1 MFPLLPQ
8 VTSVTVPEVAVAPG
22 KVLVSISQRDVTDTA
37 KSLKAAFGRVQFH
50 IISNDTDL
58 TADEYI
64 SLLDAG
70 ATSVFVSG
78 ETAVDL
84 AASGVPAARLTVVGG
99 KPEDL
104 DVGGVYLK
112 EALALEEVAK
122 LASSLSKKLLPTG
135 GAPVV
140 FVNVEDP
147 RTAADYVAAGATV
160 IVSSALLTTEH
171 KDDKL
176 DGKLPI
182 ADLLLASLSTDRQ
195 DGLYTTLVTDVLNQS
210 LGLVYSSAESIK
222 EAIRTGTGVYQSRR
236 HGLWY
241 KGKESGNTQT
251 LIRIET
257 DCDGDCLKFIVEQT
271 GAGFCHNN
279 TESCF
284 SAATG
289 ISSLEKTLKQRLED
303 APEGSYTKRLFN
315 DGDLLRAKIMEEAE
329 ELIEAKDAE
338 EVSWEAADLIYF
350 AMCKVVK
357 EGVTWA
363 QVMNNLDSK
372 SMKISRRKG
381 DAKQKWVD
389 ALGIKRQKVEEDPK
403 EAVQEQVKEQ
413 TGADEKIKLNHIDA
427 DTASAAD
434 IATVLSRPAQKTSD
448 IMKLVLPIVEGVKTG
463 GDKKLLELT
472 EKFDGVKL
480 KSPIMLA
487 PFSAEDMKISD
498 DVKASIDMSIDNVRK
513 FHTAQLDTTELV
525 VETQPGV
532 VCKRFSRPIE
542 SVGLYIPGGTAVLP
556 STSLHLGVP
565 AMVAGCKNIVLAS
578 PPRKDGT
585 LSPEVVYVA
594 NQIGAKAIVLAGG
607 AQAVAA
613 MAYGTETVPKV
624 DKIMGPGNQFVTAAK
639 MYVSND
645 TTAKVAIDMPAG
657 PSEVLVICD
666 KDANPAFVASDLLSQ
681 AEHGVD
687 SQVIL
692 IAVDCDQKHLD
703 AIDDEL
709 NSQALALPR
718 VDIIRKC
725 IAHSSALHVTS
736 IEEAFKLS
744 NQYAPEHLILQLEDA
759 ETYVPL
765 VDHAGSIFVGAYS
778 PESCGDYS
786 SGTNHTLPTYGYA
799 RMYSGV
805 NTGTF
810 TKHITSQ
817 QLTREGLE
825 IIGPAVMTL
834 AATEGLDA
842 HRMAVKVRLDA
853 MQQK

>member
-8 VTSVTVPEVAVAPG
+8 TSSLEVPAVAVAPG
-22 KVLVSISQRDVTDTA
+22 KVLVSISQPDVA
-37 KSLKAAFGRVQFH
+37 SVAQQLKKAFGQAQFH
-50 IISNDTDL
+50 LIADTDL
-58 TADEYI
+58 SSDEYI
-64 SLLDAG
+64 HLLDAG
-70 ATSVFVSG
+70 AASVFVSG
-78 ETAVDL
+78 ESALDL
-84 AASGVPAARLTVVGG
+84 AASGVPATRLTVIGA
-99 KPEDL
+99 KPDGL
-104 DVGGVYLK
+104 DVGGVFLRDK
-112 EALALEEVAK
+112 PALEDVAQ
-122 LASSLSKKLLPTG
+122 LSASFAKQLLPSG
-135 GAPVV
+135 GAPTVYV
-140 FVNVEDP
+140 AVEDP
-147 RTAADYVAAGATV
+147 QAGPDLVAAGACVV
-160 IVSSALLTTEH
+160 ISAPLLTTEH
-171 KDDKL
+171 QADKL
-176 DGKLPI
+176 DGRFPS

-210 LGLVYSSAESIK
+210 LGLVYSSAESLK
-222 EAIRTGTGVYQSRR
+222 EAIRTSTGVYQSRR

-241 KGKESGNTQT
+241 KGKESGNTQK
-251 LIRIET
+251 LLRIET
-257 DCDGDCLKFIVEQT
+257 DCDGDCVKFVVEQT
-271 GAGFCHNN
+271 GAGFCHFN

-284 SAATG
+284 SAAQG
-289 ISSLEKTLKQRLED
+289 ISCLEKTLQQRLQN
-303 APEGSYTKRLFN
+303 APAGSYTKRLF
-315 DGDLLRAKIMEEAE
+315 DDADLLRAKIMEEAE
-329 ELIEAKDAE
+329 ELVEAKDAD
-338 EVSWEAADLIYF
+338 EVSWEAADLLYF
-350 AMCKVVK
+350 AMVKVVK
-357 EGVTWA
+357 EGVSWA
-363 QVMNNLDSK
+363 QVMTNLDSK
-372 SMKISRRKG
+372 HMKISRRKG

-389 ALGIKRQKVEEDPK
+389 ALGIKRQKV
-403 EAVQEQVKEQ
+403 
-413 TGADEKIKLNHIDA
+413 DEKEEKTEPKKEEAEEKSDKIQLNHLNA
-427 DTASAAD
+427 DTASKAEIAA
-434 IATVLSRPAQKTSD
+434 VLARPAQKTSD

-463 GDKKLLELT
+463 GDKKLIELT

-480 KSPIMLA
+480 ESPILKA
-487 PFSAEDMKISD
+487 PFAPELMAISD
-498 DVKASIDMSIDNVRK
+498 DVKAAIDMSIANVRK
-513 FHTAQLDTTELV
+513 FHAAQLDTSELV

-565 AMVAGCKNIVLAS
+565 AQVAGCKNIVLAS

-594 NQIGAKAIVLAGG
+594 DQIGAKAVVLAGG

-613 MAYGTETVPKV
+613 MAYGTESVPKV

-639 MYVSND
+639 MHVSND
-645 TTAKVAIDMPAG
+645 TTARVAIDMPAG

-666 KDANPAFVASDLLSQ
+666 KHANPAFVASDLLSQ

-692 IAVDCDQKHLD
+692 LAVDCDQEHLD
-703 AIDDEL
+703 AIDKEL
-709 NSQALALPR
+709 EAQALALPR

-725 IAHSSALHVTS
+725 IAHSSALSVKTM
-736 IEEAFKLS
+736 EEAFRLS
-744 NQYAPEHLILQLEDA
+744 NQYAPEHLILQIEDA
-759 ETYVPL
+759 DTYVPL
-765 VDHAGSIFVGAYS
+765 VEHAGSIFVGAYS

-817 QLTREGLE
+817 QLTREGLGV
-825 IIGPAVMTL
+825 IGPAVMTL

-853 MQQK
+853 MQK

>member
-8 VTSVTVPEVAVAPG
+8 VSSVTVPSVAVAPG
-22 KVLVSISQRDVTDTA
+22 KVLVSILQSDVAEIA
-37 KSLKAAFGRVQFH
+37 KQLKKAFGQAQFH
-50 IISNDTDL
+50 IIADTDL
-58 TADEYI
+58 STDEYI
-64 SLLDAG
+64 HLLDAG
-70 ATSVFVSG
+70 ASSVFVSG
-78 ETAVDL
+78 ESAIDL
-84 AASGVPAARLTVVGG
+84 AASGVPAGRLTVIGA
-99 KPEDL
+99 KPDNL
-104 DVGGVYLK
+104 DVGGVFLK
-112 EALALEEVAK
+112 DTPALEDVAT
-122 LASSLSKKLLPTG
+122 LAATFSKQLLPSG

-140 FVNVEDP
+140 YVNVEDP
-147 RTAADYVAAGATV
+147 KAAADLAATGATV
-160 IVSSALLTTEH
+160 VVSSAKLTTEH
-171 KDDKL
+171 QADKL
-176 DGKLPI
+176 DEKFPI

-241 KGKESGNTQT
+241 KGKESGNTQK

-271 GAGFCHNN
+271 GAGFCHFN

-284 SAATG
+284 SAAQG
-289 ISSLEKTLKQRLED
+289 ISCLEKTLQQRLQN
-303 APEGSYTKRLFN
+303 APEGSYTKRLFE
-315 DGDLLRAKIMEEAE
+315 DSDLLRAKVMEEAE
-329 ELIEAKDAE
+329 ELIDAKDAE

-350 AMCKVVK
+350 AMVKVVK
-357 EGVTWA
+357 EGVSWA

-372 SMKISRRKG
+372 HMKISRRKG

-389 ALGIKRQKVEEDPK
+389 ALGIKRQKVEDKPK
-403 EAVQEQVKEQ
+403 EEAKKEEEIKDD
-413 TGADEKIKLNHIDA
+413 GKIQLNHINA
-427 DTASAAD
+427 DTASKAE
-434 IATVLSRPAQKTSD
+434 IETVLARPAQKTSD

-480 KSPIMLA
+480 ESPILTA
-487 PFSAEDMKISD
+487 PFSADLMKISD
-498 DVKASIDMSIDNVRK
+498 EVKASIDMSIENVKK
-513 FHTAQLDTTELV
+513 FHAAQLDNTELV

-594 NQIGAKAIVLAGG
+594 HQIGAKAVVLAGG

-613 MAYGTETVPKV
+613 MAYGTESVPKV

-666 KDANPAFVASDLLSQ
+666 KHANPAFVASDLLSQ

-692 IAVDCDQKHLD
+692 LAVDCDQEHLD
-703 AIDDEL
+703 AIDKEL
-709 NSQALALPR
+709 NAQALALPR

-725 IAHSSALHVTS
+725 IAHSSALSVKS
-736 IEEAFKLS
+736 MDEAFKLS
-744 NQYAPEHLILQLEDA
+744 NQYAPEHLILQIEDA
-759 ETYVPL
+759 EKYVPQ

-853 MQQK
+853 MKK

>member
-8 VTSVTVPEVAVAPG
+8 VSSVSVPAVATAPG
-22 KVLVSISQRDVTDTA
+22 KVLVSILQSDVSETA
-37 KSLKAAFGRVQFH
+37 QALKKAFGQAQFH
-50 IISNDTDL
+50 IIANTDL
-58 TADEYI
+58 STDEYI
-64 SLLDAG
+64 HLLDAG

-78 ETAVDL
+78 ESAVDL
-84 AASGVPAARLTVVGG
+84 AASGVPAGRLTVVGS
-99 KPEDL
+99 KPDQI
-104 DVGGVYLK
+104 DVGGVFLR
-112 EALALEEVAK
+112 ETPALEDVAT
-122 LASSLSKKLLPTG
+122 LASSFAKKLLPDG

-140 FVNVEDP
+140 YVNVDDP
-147 RTAADYVAAGATV
+147 KAAADLVAAGATV
-160 IVSSALLTTEH
+160 VVSSAKLTTEH
-171 KDDKL
+171 QADKL
-176 DGKLPI
+176 DDKFPI

-195 DGLYTTLVTDVLNQS
+195 DGLYTTLVSDVLNQS

-241 KGKESGNTQT
+241 KGKESGNTQK
-251 LIRIET
+251 LVRIET

-271 GAGFCHNN
+271 GAGFCHFN

-284 SAATG
+284 SAAQG
-289 ISSLEKTLKQRLED
+289 IACLEKTLQQRLQN
-303 APEGSYTKRLFN
+303 APEGSYTKRLF
-315 DGDLLRAKIMEEAE
+315 DDADLLRAKIMEEAE
-329 ELIEAKDAE
+329 ELVEAKDAE
-338 EVSWEAADLIYF
+338 EVSWEAADLLYF
-350 AMCKVVK
+350 AMVKVVK
-357 EGVTWA
+357 EGVSWA

-372 SMKISRRKG
+372 HMKISRRKG

-389 ALGIKRQKVEEDPK
+389 ALGIKRQKVEKVEEK
-403 EAVQEQVKEQ
+403 KTEQVEEKEE
-413 TGADEKIKLNHIDA
+413 GKIQLNHINA
-427 DTASAAD
+427 DTASEAEIEA
-434 IATVLSRPAQKTSD
+434 VLARPAQKTSD

-480 KSPIMLA
+480 TTPILTA
-487 PFSAEDMKISD
+487 PFSADLMKISD
-498 DVKASIDMSIDNVRK
+498 EVKASIDMSIENVKK
-513 FHTAQLDTTELV
+513 FHAAQLDTTELV

-594 NQIGAKAIVLAGG
+594 DQIGAKAVVLAGG

-666 KDANPAFVASDLLSQ
+666 KHANPAFVASDLLSQ

-692 IAVDCDQKHLD
+692 LAVDCDQEHLD
-703 AIDDEL
+703 AIDAEV

-725 IAHSSALHVTS
+725 IAHSSALSVKTM
-736 IEEAFKLS
+736 EEAFKLS
-744 NQYAPEHLILQLEDA
+744 NQYAPEHLILQIEDA
-759 ETYVPL
+759 EKYVPL

-853 MQQK
+853 MKKQ

>member
-8 VTSVTVPEVAVAPG
+8 VSSVSVPDVAVAPG
-22 KVLVSISQRDVTDTA
+22 KVLVSITQAEVSDA
-37 KSLKAAFGRVQFH
+37 AAALKKAFGQAQFH
-50 IISNDTDL
+50 ILADSDL
-58 TADEYI
+58 GTDEYI
-64 SLLDAG
+64 HLLDAG

-78 ETAVDL
+78 ESAIDL
-84 AASGVPAARLTVVGG
+84 AASGVPANRLTVIGA
-99 KPEDL
+99 KPDNL
-104 DVGGVYLK
+104 DVGGVFLR
-112 EALALEEVAK
+112 ELPALEDVAT
-122 LASSLSKKLLPTG
+122 LATTLSKQLLPSG

-140 FVNVEDP
+140 YVNVDDA
-147 RTAADYVAAGATV
+147 TKAADLAATGACV
-160 IVSSALLTTEH
+160 VVSAPKLTTEH
-171 KDDKL
+171 AADKV
-176 DGKLPI
+176 DGKYPI
-182 ADLLLASLSTDRQ
+182 ADVLLASLATDRP
-195 DGLYTTLVTDVLNQS
+195 DGLYTTLVTDELNQS

-222 EAIRTGTGVYQSRR
+222 EAIRTATGVYQSRR

-241 KGKESGNTQT
+241 KGKESGNTQK
-251 LIRIET
+251 LLRLET
-257 DCDGDCLKFIVEQT
+257 DCDGDCLKFVVRQT
-271 GAGFCHNN
+271 GAGFCHFN

-284 SAATG
+284 SAAGG
-289 ISSLEKTLKQRLED
+289 ISCLEKTLQQRLQN
-303 APEGSYTKRLFN
+303 APAGSYTKRLF
-315 DGDLLRAKIMEEAE
+315 DDADLLRAKIMEEAE
-329 ELIEAKDAE
+329 ELVEAKDAE
-338 EVSWEAADLIYF
+338 EVSWEAADLLYF
-350 AMCKVVK
+350 AMTKVVK

-363 QVMNNLDSK
+363 QVMTNLDSK
-372 SMKISRRKG
+372 HMKISRRKG

-389 ALGIKRQKVEEDPK
+389 ALGIKRQKVDEKKEKKEE
-403 EAVQEQVKEQ
+403 VKE
-413 TGADEKIKLNHIDA
+413 EKKDDSPIRLNHLNA
-427 DTASAAD
+427 DTASKAEIEA
-434 IATVLSRPAQKTSD
+434 VLSRPAQKTSD

-463 GDKKLLELT
+463 GDKQLLALT

-480 KSPIMLA
+480 ESPILTA
-487 PFSAEDMKISD
+487 PFDASLMAISD
-498 DVKASIDMSIDNVRK
+498 DVKAAIDMSIENVKK

-594 NQIGAKAIVLAGG
+594 HQIGAKAVVLAGG

-666 KDANPAFVASDLLSQ
+666 QAANPAFVASDLLSQ

-692 IAVDCDQKHLD
+692 LAVDCDQKQLD
-703 AIDDEL
+703 AIDAEV

-725 IAHSSALHVTS
+725 IAHSSALHVKS
-736 IEEAFKLS
+736 MDEAFKLS
-744 NQYAPEHLILQLEDA
+744 NQYAPEHLILQIEDA
-759 ETYVPL
+759 DKYVDL

-853 MQQK
+853 MQQ